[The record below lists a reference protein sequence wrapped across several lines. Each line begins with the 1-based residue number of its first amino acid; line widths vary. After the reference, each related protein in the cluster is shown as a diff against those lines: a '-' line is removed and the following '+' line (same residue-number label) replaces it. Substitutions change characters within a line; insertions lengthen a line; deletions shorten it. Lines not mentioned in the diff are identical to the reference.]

1 MPTCVLV
8 VMGPVQAGLGLQLR
22 ERRPGS
28 PDCHRMWILCVWRM
42 CVCVGGREGR
52 MCVWG
57 REGGG
62 STGVYNAPHYCLDIR
77 YVRRAHYLLFHL
89 DLMSAPR
96 GGS

>member
-1 MPTCVLV
+1 M
-8 VMGPVQAGLGLQLR
+8 
-22 ERRPGS
+22 
-28 PDCHRMWILCVWRM
+28 
-42 CVCVGGREGR
+42 CVGGREGR

-89 DLMSAPR
+89 ERMSAPR